1 MDFTISHY
9 ELSALCGLP
18 HLQQIIYL
26 RGVRPYMD
34 YKTGIVG
41 LKRGISY
48 QSIKEELYVE
58 PHQGIKSGSPSKDQI
73 RRSLKGLERSGN
85 ILIQSTAEKLILK
98 CLLATVNNS
107 KQNKAATMS
116 PPLTASPNNSVSLDP
131 IRVNGDLSIKAT
143 IAKTSKAAIPHKE
156 NNLYIFLKQQF
167 EKFWLAYPEQ
177 KSKHTAWLEFEI
189 INPNEKLVEQMINA
203 LKQQTQLR
211 QQKQNQG
218 QWLPPWKYPANW
230 LSQQCWNDVS
240 DLKPHKEKKHASHK
254 KISASGSKT
263 ADPFWDSCQE
273 VAVSDENIIFLSEHR
288 ST

>member
-1 MDFTISHY
+1 MDFIISHY

-34 YKTGIVG
+34 YQTGIVG

-48 QSIKEELYVE
+48 QSIAEELYVE

-73 RRSLKGLERSGN
+73 RRALKGLERSGN

-107 KQNKAATMS
+107 KKNKAATMS
-116 PPLTASPNNSVSLDP
+116 PPLTDSPNNSVSLAP

-167 EKFWLAYPEQ
+167 EKFWQSYPEQ
-177 KSKHTAWLEFEI
+177 KSKHNAWLEFEI

-203 LKQQTQLR
+203 VKQQLEFRQQQTQ
-211 QQKQNQG
+211 G
-218 QWLPPWKYPANW
+218 QWFPPWKYPANW
-230 LSQQCWNDVS
+230 LAQQCWNDVS
-240 DLKPHKEKKHASHK
+240 NIKPQKEIKHASSK
-254 KISASGSKT
+254 KNSASGSKT
-263 ADPFWDSCQE
+263 EDPFWDSCQE
-273 VAVSDENIIFLSEHR
+273 DTASDENIIFLSEHR

>member
-1 MDFTISHY
+1 MDYLISHY

-34 YKTGIVG
+34 YKTGMVG

-48 QSIKEELYVE
+48 QSIAEELYVE

-73 RRSLKGLERSGN
+73 RRALKGLERSGN

-107 KQNKAATMS
+107 KQNKAAIKS
-116 PPLTASPNNSVSLDP
+116 PPLNASPSHVASLVPISVDD
-131 IRVNGDLSIKAT
+131 DLSIKAT
-143 IAKTSKAAIPHKE
+143 IAKTPKAAIPHKE

-177 KSKHTAWLEFEI
+177 KSKHTA
-189 INPNEKLVEQMINA
+189 
-203 LKQQTQLR
+203 
-211 QQKQNQG
+211 
-218 QWLPPWKYPANW
+218 
-230 LSQQCWNDVS
+230 
-240 DLKPHKEKKHASHK
+240 
-254 KISASGSKT
+254 
-263 ADPFWDSCQE
+263 
-273 VAVSDENIIFLSEHR
+273 
-288 ST
+288 